1 MSYPASFYT
10 NSHMVSPPP
19 LSIMQYFYPY
29 SSTDPTK
36 SDPDGWVI
44 CDGLTRT
51 VTDSR
56 YAVIAPLLNTVLKV
70 TTNTANSITPPNLT
84 GKFLYGS
91 LTPITVNETGGTTST
106 TLTSN
111 HMPLHNHTVTEA
123 AHTHT
128 VTDAGHNH
136 TITDPGHIH
145 GGSVNFPNATYALA
159 DTIQSTYT
167 RSKCNGIDTSITITT
182 DSKKTGIS
190 LATATTGISLAT
202 ATTGITVNNAGLAT
216 PSAVSTL
223 PPYVTI
229 NYIMKY

>member
-1 MSYPASFYT
+1 
-10 NSHMVSPPP
+10 
-19 LSIMQYFYPY
+19 MQYFYPY

-44 CDGLTRT
+44 CDGQTRT

-56 YAVIAPLLNTVLKV
+56 YAVIAPLLNTVLGV
-70 TTNTANSITPPNLT
+70 TTNTANSIRPPDLT

-91 LTPITVNETGGTTST
+91 STPTTVNTTGGATST

-111 HMPLHNHTVTEA
+111 NMPQHNHTVNET

-128 VTDAGHNH
+128 ATQSAHS
-136 TITDPGHIH
+136 H
-145 GGSVNFPNATYALA
+145 GGNVNLYIGGITGTTNRPMPYTANLPATP
-159 DTIQSTYT
+159 YT
-167 RSKCNGIDTSITITT
+167 ATTITT
-182 DSKKTGIS
+182 DSQTPAITVAS
-190 LATATTGISLAT
+190 
-202 ATTGITVNNAGLAT
+202 ATTGITVNNAGSAT
-216 PSAVSTL
+216 PTPVPIL

>member
-29 SSTDPTK
+29 SSTDPAK

-44 CDGLTRT
+44 CDGQTRT

-56 YAVIAPLLNTVLKV
+56 YAVIAPLLNTVLGV

-91 LTPITVNETGGTTST
+91 STPSSVNATGGATST
-106 TLTSN
+106 TLTTN
-111 HMPLHNHTVTEA
+111 HMPQ
-123 AHTHT
+123 HTHT
-128 VTDAGHNH
+128 VNETAHTH
-136 TITDPGHIH
+136 TITDPGHSH
-145 GGSVNFPNATYALA
+145 GGYVNLYNGGTGITTATPVREVPMTARA
-159 DTIQSTYT
+159 TAPYT
-167 RSKCNGIDTSITITT
+167 SQTITT
-182 DSKKTGIS
+182 DSK
-190 LATATTGISLAT
+190 TTGITLAS

-216 PSAVSTL
+216 PTAVPIL